1 MYSDTEYL
9 NKLEIVQKL
18 VGNYETIGDAS
29 IDPDRVKKFRRV
41 MHANQRTGRNNCR

>member
-9 NKLEIVQKL
+9 NKLEIIQKL

-29 IDPDRVKKFRRV
+29 IDPDRVKI
-41 MHANQRTGRNNCR
+41 